1 MQDVVTAVDERFGA
15 PGAKKRIPVVLTRT
29 EVQTVLVK
37 QEGQNKVKASLLE
50 GLRHVLAGGLR
61 LRVKNVDFERKT
73 KVKPATVKQ
82 KSSSEATY
90 A

>member
-1 MQDVVTAVDERFGA
+1 MLRKHT
-15 PGAKKRIPVVLTRT
+15 RITHKLIPLFIYDA
-29 EVQTVLVK
+29 LVK
-37 QEGQNKVKASLLE
+37 QEGQNKVKASLLD

-82 KSSSEATY
+82 KSSSDATY